1 MENTNETNW
10 AIQGS
15 LDTIFAIQKRIDA
28 SLEAHLVSDFSGIGH
43 EDDND
48 ITGRVNPD
56 GFHMTP
62 MSWDCVKKFG
72 RNIRKA
78 DYHGPIHQYVYSFPG
93 MAVVETQEERE
104 KKKGFY
110 EWSLQL
116 DVNFT
121 DSPSKLVRNK
131 ILKGLQKFYGD
142 SKVFEENEGIKYSA
156 KTRNSEVFER
166 MLFLDQGF
174 RPFLQTLAPNTKY
187 GVPMENFRMREN
199 PLQVLPWADPY
210 TRRKSGGEK
219 DRYDIE
225 AGFVDELSHKVYALP
240 QGTLTTIV
248 NTHLD
253 LEGDEKSTCRMGVS
267 YVAHNKETKRDL
279 RTIVDTIEDLAGPD
293 FKDVSNLSARLT
305 PRHLTPADFC
315 CR

>member
-142 SKVFEENEGIKYSA
+142 
-156 KTRNSEVFER
+156 
-166 MLFLDQGF
+166 
-174 RPFLQTLAPNTKY
+174 
-187 GVPMENFRMREN
+187 
-199 PLQVLPWADPY
+199 
-210 TRRKSGGEK
+210 
-219 DRYDIE
+219 
-225 AGFVDELSHKVYALP
+225 
-240 QGTLTTIV
+240 
-248 NTHLD
+248 
-253 LEGDEKSTCRMGVS
+253 
-267 YVAHNKETKRDL
+267 
-279 RTIVDTIEDLAGPD
+279 
-293 FKDVSNLSARLT
+293 
-305 PRHLTPADFC
+305 
-315 CR
+315 